1 MGYPITDKKSIFDIS
16 QFGIPNDAL
25 GGNQTLPNNGLS
37 PSYFNPFMSSN
48 GSNGTGFMSIP
59 SWTGNATPTANFNVD
74 PSAQYFTGG
83 MDASN
88 LSFGQFR
95 GLPTIDSNI
104 MPDYSMDPVSSQPLG
119 MNFSPD
125 LGDMPKWGNDPT
137 VTGVSNTNP
146 LKFDPYGSKSGG
158 GSDLGWNNATL
169 QTGFQGLATLGNL
182 WGAFQGNKLA
192 RKQLSLATDAYNTNL
207 TNQIKSYNTSLEDR
221 IRSRYVYN
229 DKAGQA
235 EATRQIE
242 ANKLVR

>member
-1 MGYPITDKKSIFDIS
+1 MKYPNTERDSIFDLS
-16 QFGIPNDAL
+16 KFGIPNNAL

-88 LSFGQFR
+88 LSFGQF
-95 GLPTIDSNI
+95 GSLGNSSDYLSDFQMNPTSNE
-104 MPDYSMDPVSSQPLG
+104 SLG

-125 LGDMPKWGNDPT
+125 LGGMPNWGNDPT
-137 VTGVSNTNP
+137 VTGSYGDAPT
-146 LKFDPYGSKSGG
+146 FDPTGNQQASG
-158 GSDLGWNNATL
+158 DIGWNTGTL
-169 QTGFQGLATLGNL
+169 NTGFKGLATLGNL

-192 RKQLSLATDAYNTNL
+192 RKQFSAAQDAYNTNL
-207 TNQIKSYNTSLEDR
+207 TNSIKSYNTQLEDR
-221 IRSRYVYN
+221 IRGRYSPTN
-229 DKAGQA
+229 AAGQA
-235 EATRQIE
+235 EADRQIE